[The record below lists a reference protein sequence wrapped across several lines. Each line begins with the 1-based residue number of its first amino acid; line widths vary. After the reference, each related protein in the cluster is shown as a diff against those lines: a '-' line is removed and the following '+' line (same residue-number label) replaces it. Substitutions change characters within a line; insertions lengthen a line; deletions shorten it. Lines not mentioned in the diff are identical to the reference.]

1 MRLRPATAFVH
12 VGVRQDPATG
22 AVSVPV
28 HHASTFEH
36 PGLGRSTGY
45 DYART
50 KNPTREALETG
61 LAQLEGGA
69 RGFAFAS
76 GMAALHCALQ
86 LFRPGDHVLVTED
99 LYGGTYRLLNQ
110 VLDLQVTYVDTSNLE
125 AVKAAIRPD
134 TRGLL
139 VETLTNPMLK
149 LADVNALAALAKAAG
164 ALLIVDNTFLTPY
177 LLKPLEL
184 GADVVVHSASKYLS
198 GHNDV
203 LAGVAVA
210 RDAAIA
216 ERLAFYQNAIGGVLG
231 PDDCWLLIRGIKTL
245 ALRME
250 RHNANARRLADWLR
264 QHPLVAQVF
273 DPGIGGMLSF
283 EVADASLVAPLL
295 ERVNLVLFAESLGG
309 VESLI
314 TYPATQTHADIPADV
329 RAQLGITDRLL
340 RLSVGIEDPA
350 DLIAD
355 LAQALEGEEADGLRH
370 EAAAHRV

>member
-355 LAQALEGEEADGLRH
+355 LAQALEGGEADGLRH

>member
-1 MRLRPATAFVH
+1 MRPATAFVH
-12 VGVRQDPATG
+12 VGVRKDPTTG
-22 AVSVPV
+22 AISVPV

-50 KNPTREALETG
+50 KSPTREALETG

-69 RGFAFAS
+69 RGFAFSS
-76 GMAALHCALQ
+76 GMAALHCTLQ
-86 LFRPGDHVLVTED
+86 LFRPDDHLVVTED

-110 VLDLQVTYVDTSNLE
+110 VLDLQVSYVDTSDLS
-125 AVKAAIRPD
+125 AVKAAIRPE

-149 LADVNALAALAKAAG
+149 AADVGALAELAHAAG

-177 LLKPLEL
+177 LLRPLDL

-203 LAGVAVA
+203 LAGVATA
-210 RDAAIA
+210 RDAAVA

-231 PDDCWLLIRGIKTL
+231 PQDSWLLIRGLKTL

-250 RHNANARRLADWLR
+250 RHQANARRVAAWLE
-264 QHPLVAQVF
+264 QHPLVSEVHN
-273 DPGIGGMLSF
+273 PGIGGMLSF
-283 EVADASLVAPLL
+283 AVADQSLVAPLL
-295 ERVNLVLFAESLGG
+295 ERVRLVLFAESLGG

-314 TYPATQTHADIPADV
+314 TYPATQTHADIPAGF
-329 RAQLGITDRLL
+329 RERMGITDRLL
-340 RLSVGIEDPA
+340 RLSVGIEDPE

-355 LAQALEGEEADGLRH
+355 LAQALGGGDACGLRD
-370 EAAAHRV
+370 EAAAHGI

>member
-1 MRLRPATAFVH
+1 MRLATSFVH
-12 VGVRQDPATG
+12 VGVRKDPATG

-28 HHASTFEH
+28 HHASTFGH

-50 KNPTREALETG
+50 KNPTRDALETG
-61 LAQLEGGA
+61 LAELEGGA
-69 RGFAFAS
+69 RGFAFSS
-76 GMAALHCALQ
+76 GMAALHCTLQ
-86 LFRPGDHVLVTED
+86 LLRPGDHLVVTED

-110 VLDLQVTYVDTSNLE
+110 VLDLQVTYADTSDLA

-139 VETLTNPMLK
+139 VETLTNPLLK
-149 LADVNALAALAKAAG
+149 TADVGALAALAHAAD

-177 LLKPLEL
+177 LIRPLDL

-231 PDDCWLLIRGIKTL
+231 PQDCWLLIRGLKTL

-250 RHNANARRLADWLR
+250 RQEANARRVAAWLR
-264 QHPLVAQVF
+264 QHALVARVH
-273 DPGIGGMLSF
+273 DPGIGGMLAF
-283 EVADASLVAPLL
+283 EVADQSLVAPLL
-295 ERVNLVLFAESLGG
+295 ERVRLVLFAESLGG

-314 TYPATQTHADIPADV
+314 TYPATQTHADIPADL
-329 RAQLGITDRLL
+329 RERLGITERLL
-340 RLSVGIEDPA
+340 RLSVGIEDA
-350 DLIAD
+350 EDLIAD
-355 LAQALEGEEADGLRH
+355 LAQALEGGDAGGLRH
-370 EAAAHRV
+370 EAAAHGI